1 MRKLLL
7 LVALLSTGA
16 MAQSTLYI
24 GDKVKIPMRSDASIT
39 KSNIITKLGINT
51 PVTLIKKQTNGWSQ
65 VKHQGKQGWI
75 ISRYLTNIKPNG
87 DFKKQAKQITKL
99 TKSNQVQQQT
109 IVELKQDLNQ
119 QHQSVATLKAE
130 STNYDA
136 QVLELSKLRNKT
148 NNLDQTNTDLM
159 AQVRLLKSQASAL
172 HSTDFLTIIS
182 TLALLLGLLVG
193 FFTSRA
199 NANKVSRIY
208 SI

>member
-75 ISRYLTNIKPNG
+75 ISRYLTNVKPNG

-119 QHQSVATLKAE
+119 QHQSVVTLKAE

-159 AQVRLLKSQASAL
+159 AQVRLLKSQASVL

-182 TLALLLGLLVG
+182 TLTLLLGLALG
-193 FFTSRA
+193 FLTFRMS
-199 NANKVSRIY
+199 ANKANRIY

>member
-1 MRKLLL
+1 
-7 LVALLSTGA
+7 

-119 QHQSVATLKAE
+119 QHQSVVTLKAE

-159 AQVRLLKSQASAL
+159 AQVRLLKSQASVL

-182 TLALLLGLLVG
+182 TLTLLLGLALG
-193 FFTSRA
+193 FLTFRMS
-199 NANKVSRIY
+199 ANKANRIY

>member
-1 MRKLLL
+1 
-7 LVALLSTGA
+7 

-75 ISRYLTNIKPNG
+75 ISRYLTNVKPNG

-119 QHQSVATLKAE
+119 QHQSVVTLKAE

-159 AQVRLLKSQASAL
+159 AQVRLLKSQASVL

-182 TLALLLGLLVG
+182 TLTLLLGLALG
-193 FFTSRA
+193 FLTFRMS
-199 NANKVSRIY
+199 ANKANRIY

>member
-1 MRKLLL
+1 M
-7 LVALLSTGA
+7 V
-16 MAQSTLYI
+16 I
-24 GDKVKIPMRSDASIT
+24 
-39 KSNIITKLGINT
+39 
-51 PVTLIKKQTNGWSQ
+51 
-65 VKHQGKQGWI
+65 
-75 ISRYLTNIKPNG
+75 
-87 DFKKQAKQITKL
+87 FKKQAKQITKL

-119 QHQSVATLKAE
+119 QHQSVVTLKAE

-159 AQVRLLKSQASAL
+159 AQVRLLKSQASVL

-182 TLALLLGLLVG
+182 TLTLLLGLALG
-193 FFTSRA
+193 FLTFRMS
-199 NANKVSRIY
+199 ANKANRIY

>member
-119 QHQSVATLKAE
+119 QHQSVVTLKAE